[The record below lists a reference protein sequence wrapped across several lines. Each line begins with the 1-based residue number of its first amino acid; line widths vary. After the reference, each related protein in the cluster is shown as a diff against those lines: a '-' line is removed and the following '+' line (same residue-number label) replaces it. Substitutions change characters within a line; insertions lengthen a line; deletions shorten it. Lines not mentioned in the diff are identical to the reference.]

1 MLDNQLADF
10 EKQIDQINSSLIK
23 EDFEQCES
31 SFKKLDHDIRTYF
44 DQNAPLA
51 DSNVEVYQA
60 FYDKFV
66 DLVTNLENRKK
77 TLAKTIASQLRTKKK
92 LDVYKSIK

>member
-1 MLDNQLADF
+1 MLDSQLADF
-10 EKQIDQINSSLIK
+10 EKQIDKINLSLIK

-31 SFKKLDHDIRTYF
+31 AFKKLDRDIRTYF
-44 DQNAPLA
+44 DQNASLA
-51 DSNVEVYQA
+51 YSNIEVYQV
-60 FYDKFV
+60 FYNKFV
-66 DLVTNLENRKK
+66 DLVTNIENRKK